1 MNFFTGG
8 STSRLLTKARGRS
21 NEGIILLVILTLV
34 LFVGVV
40 DSRFWALGSAFN
52 IAHDTLEILVFALA
66 FFVVLL
72 IGGIDVSFDAVGIF
86 AGYVVALLAVRGYFD
101 GNIAFAFA
109 LAAAIGLGL
118 GAVNGLAAVGLR
130 LPVLIATLATRSI
143 YVGVLLGI
151 IGTKW
156 YDFLPGDLGTF
167 ADIQLVRVPM
177 GRASVGLHPL
187 VIPVALLCVGLWFLL
202 SHTMFGRGLYAIGGD
217 SESARR
223 AGFPVLRLRILA
235 MALAGTLAGLAGMIH
250 VALIAN
256 ANPYELV
263 GSELQP
269 IAAVVLGGAS
279 IFGGRGSVL
288 GTVLGAVL
296 IALINYSMVLLGVPT
311 AWTQVVVG
319 AFLLLGISAQLLRRR
334 RPSVHPA
341 ASVVA

>member
-1 MNFFTGG
+1 
-8 STSRLLTKARGRS
+8 
-21 NEGIILLVILTLV
+21 
-34 LFVGVV
+34 
-40 DSRFWALGSAFN
+40 
-52 IAHDTLEILVFALA
+52 
-66 FFVVLL
+66 
-72 IGGIDVSFDAVGIF
+72 
-86 AGYVVALLAVRGYFD
+86 
-101 GNIAFAFA
+101 
-109 LAAAIGLGL
+109 
-118 GAVNGLAAVGLR
+118 
-130 LPVLIATLATRSI
+130 
-143 YVGVLLGI
+143 
-151 IGTKW
+151 
-156 YDFLPGDLGTF
+156 
-167 ADIQLVRVPM
+167 
-177 GRASVGLHPL
+177 
-187 VIPVALLCVGLWFLL
+187 
-202 SHTMFGRGLYAIGGD
+202 
-217 SESARR
+217 
-223 AGFPVLRLRILA
+223 